1 MQDPDENPKAPEQ
14 DVQYVTGIPQVK
26 QLGSTVEQAAHD
38 PADTPKPVA
47 QAVHTAAL
55 VEHDIQ
61 LDGVHGIQDPEDTP
75 NEPEQDVHV
84 EAGEHVRQLD
94 GMQVTHDVELRP

>member
-1 MQDPDENPKAPEQ
+1 MQF
-14 DVQYVTGIPQVK
+14 VTGIPQVK
-26 QLGSTVEQAAHD
+26 QLGSAVEQAAHD
-38 PADTPKPVA
+38 PDDTPKPVA

-55 VEHDIQ
+55 VEQDTQ
-61 LDGVHGIQDPEDTP
+61 FEGAQRIQDPEDTP

-94 GMQVTHDVELRP
+94 GMQATQDVELRP